1 MQSGDG
7 PHLPVST
14 VSSTESRVVSKQE
27 LAKQLLN
34 TEDGTSEGGIIA
46 QLTSNP
52 FFTAVSRG
60 KSNSSFSNEH
70 HRDLDSLA
78 WEQLLLLLAEALDRA
93 QHCYVVGFWSM
104 SRSTYRMT
112 PINGSYIG

>member
-14 VSSTESRVVSKQE
+14 VSSTENGVVSKQE

-34 TEDGTSEGGIIA
+34 TDGASEGGVIA

-60 KSNSSFSNEH
+60 TSTSSFSTER

-78 WEQLLLLLAEALDRA
+78 WEQLLRLLAEALDRA
-93 QHCYVVGFWSM
+93 PHCYVVGFWSM

>member
-1 MQSGDG
+1 MQSGDDS
-7 PHLPVST
+7 HLPVST
-14 VSSTESRVVSKQE
+14 VSLTNSGVVSKQD

-34 TEDGTSEGGIIA
+34 TDGASEGGIIA

-60 KSNSSFSNEH
+60 TSTLSFSTER
-70 HRDLDSLA
+70 HRGLDSLA
-78 WEQLLLLLAEALDRA
+78 WEQLLHLLAEALDRA
-93 QHCYVVGFWSM
+93 QHCYVVGFWSTL
-104 SRSTYRMT
+104 RLTYRMT